1 MKKII
6 LILIV
11 LILLPSI
18 LAQEFNDYGN
28 LVIETK
34 LNSSL
39 NIEKLSSNYEL
50 DYVYANLTLFPR
62 NTEFQTSNTIIKSN
76 PDAQIT
82 EQEDFVL
89 YYWNNPKQDKLEF
102 NLESK
107 INSNINF
114 KEINEKVKFPILDVD
129 LNGYEKY
136 LIATESVTSND
147 LEIKK
152 LASELAEGEDDLYN
166 VVWKIALWT
175 NQNINYSLETL
186 TAEVSQNATWVLEN
200 RKGVCDELTSLFVA
214 MLRSLKI
221 PARFA
226 VGQSYTNMIN
236 GFGNHAWAEVYFP
249 SYGWV
254 AFDPTYG
261 QYGYVDA
268 THIKMK
274 DELDVKESSINY
286 GWRSY
291 KVNIEAD
298 ILNVESKVLLK
309 RDLFKK
315 EFNVK
320 LEILENDVGPDS
332 YVPIKVSLIN
342 PNNFYLPYTFYITKA
357 PNLIKSN
364 VKNVLIKPGETKNIF
379 FLVNIN
385 QELEPGFIYTSK
397 IEIQDIFNNTLSEN
411 LRYANTFNT
420 YSLENAQDKINALKE
435 EEIKIFSRE
444 VDIECSKDKDFYYNY
459 EKINLNCK
467 LYNLGNTNLENLDI
481 CLKDDCQNID
491 LNIAEEK
498 EFNFI
503 INADESLPE
512 AIIKAENQDISKTE
526 FIKLNV
532 LKLPNLKISN
542 LDYPGNVNYNNKYNL
557 EFILVSDSE
566 ANNVEIKLGNTKV
579 LELEKFNGKQ
589 RFNVEFQGKN
599 IYKKDAKLEVDYK
612 DKNNVNYNT
621 LEELQIQVGNI
632 PIYTKFW
639 FWIAIILLII
649 IISMILQNKLRR

>member
-261 QYGYVDA
+261 Q
-268 THIKMK
+268 
-274 DELDVKESSINY
+274 
-286 GWRSY
+286 
-291 KVNIEAD
+291 
-298 ILNVESKVLLK
+298 
-309 RDLFKK
+309 
-315 EFNVK
+315 
-320 LEILENDVGPDS
+320 
-332 YVPIKVSLIN
+332 
-342 PNNFYLPYTFYITKA
+342 
-357 PNLIKSN
+357 
-364 VKNVLIKPGETKNIF
+364 
-379 FLVNIN
+379 
-385 QELEPGFIYTSK
+385 
-397 IEIQDIFNNTLSEN
+397 
-411 LRYANTFNT
+411 
-420 YSLENAQDKINALKE
+420 
-435 EEIKIFSRE
+435 
-444 VDIECSKDKDFYYNY
+444 
-459 EKINLNCK
+459 
-467 LYNLGNTNLENLDI
+467 
-481 CLKDDCQNID
+481 
-491 LNIAEEK
+491 
-498 EFNFI
+498 
-503 INADESLPE
+503 
-512 AIIKAENQDISKTE
+512 
-526 FIKLNV
+526 
-532 LKLPNLKISN
+532 
-542 LDYPGNVNYNNKYNL
+542 
-557 EFILVSDSE
+557 
-566 ANNVEIKLGNTKV
+566 
-579 LELEKFNGKQ
+579 
-589 RFNVEFQGKN
+589 
-599 IYKKDAKLEVDYK
+599 
-612 DKNNVNYNT
+612 
-621 LEELQIQVGNI
+621 
-632 PIYTKFW
+632 
-639 FWIAIILLII
+639 
-649 IISMILQNKLRR
+649 